1 MRTQKRSP
9 DPEALP
15 QAAVTSFPGLEIT
28 KDADVRK
35 VRPVAVGV
43 EAEEEGPLEGNEAP
57 DTGEVVAV
65 GVFEICREKSQTVT

>member
-1 MRTQKRSP
+1 MTQQLSP

-15 QAAVTSFPGLEIT
+15 QAVVTSFPGLEIA
-28 KDADVRK
+28 KNADVSK

-43 EAEEEGPLEGNEAP
+43 EAEEEGPLERNEAP

-65 GVFEICREKSQTVT
+65 GVLETCREKSQTVT